1 MPIAVV
7 TGANSGIGNA
17 WAQLLISEGW
27 EVHACDYQVGEGLQA
42 LQARL
47 HRLDVRAPESIDG
60 LAAQLAGKPVDVL

>member
-47 HRLDVRAPESIDG
+47 HRLDV
-60 LAAQLAGKPVDVL
+60 